1 MSNNVMEKTWDDQRL
16 KRDRV
21 RNLQSVMQRED
32 VGGMFLTDRINVRYA
47 LNLRIPG
54 GTAFV
59 PAQGDP
65 IAFVR
70 SMDEG
75 YVKLSHSDVRPII
88 YRVDPSDAEA
98 DQKALKWA
106 DKLKDLMREFG
117 VEGKKLGID
126 TLDPIAFMAL
136 SHHEMPLVSA
146 EKLIEPSKTIKTE
159 DEILIY
165 KEVAKLYSHIMRIFR
180 DALVPGVS
188 EPELIRLVTARVVEM
203 GAEGLLQINVCTG
216 ENMNPWRRWPTE
228 RKLEDGDL
236 AGLDLHVYGP
246 GGYIFDSSRT
256 YLCGTKV
263 SEKQRDRYR
272 RAHEYINGVTSLLRP
287 GLTIADF
294 KSSLPPVPEKFQK
307 LLYSFHIAHSN
318 GLTPGEYP
326 SIMKNQK
333 DVDDTIK
340 KDQVLSVDCYFG
352 EEGDDV
358 AVKLEEQVLIT
369 DNGAVKMADMPY
381 DDRLL

>member
-1 MSNNVMEKTWDDQRL
+1 MLKNMMEKTWDDQRL
-16 KRDRV
+16 KRDRL
-21 RNLQSVMQRED
+21 RNLQNVMQREN
-32 VGGMFLTDRINVRYA
+32 VGGMFLTERVNVRYV
-47 LNLRIPG
+47 LNMRIPG

-59 PAQGDP
+59 PAEGEP
-65 IAFVR
+65 IVFVR

-75 YVKLSHSDVRPII
+75 YVKLSHPDVRPII

-106 DKLKDLMREFG
+106 DKLQDLMREFG
-117 VEGKKLGID
+117 VAGKKLGID

-136 SHHEMPLVSA
+136 GHHEMPLVSA
-146 EKLIEPSKTIKTE
+146 EKLIEPSKTVKTK
-159 DEILIY
+159 DEKLIY
-165 KEVAKLYSHIMRIFR
+165 KEVAKLYSSIMRTFR
-180 DALVPGVS
+180 DELAPGVS
-188 EPELIRLVTARVVEM
+188 EEELISLIFSRVVEM

-228 RKLEDGDL
+228 RKLKDGDL

-246 GGYIFDSSRT
+246 CGYIFDSSRT
-256 YLCGTKV
+256 YLCGTKG
-263 SEKQRDRYR
+263 SDKQRDRYQ
-272 RAHEYINGVTSLLRP
+272 RAHEYINQVIGLLRP
-287 GLTIADF
+287 GLAIAEF
-294 KSSLPPVPEKFQK
+294 KAKLPSVPEKFHK

-333 DVDDTIK
+333 DIDDTIK
-340 KDQVLSVDCYFG
+340 KDQVLSVDCFFG

-369 DNGAVKMADMPY
+369 DKGAIKMADMPY
-381 DDRLL
+381 EQRLL

>member
-1 MSNNVMEKTWDDQRL
+1 MHKNVMEKTWDDQRL

-21 RNLQSVMQRED
+21 RNLQNVMQREN
-32 VGGMFLTDRINVRYA
+32 VGGMFLTDRINVRYV

-59 PAQGDP
+59 PAEGEP

-75 YVKLSHSDVRPII
+75 YVKLSHPDVRPII

-106 DKLKDLMREFG
+106 DKLQDLMREFD
-117 VEGKKLGID
+117 VAGKKLGID

-136 SHHEMPLVSA
+136 SHHEMPLISA
-146 EKLIEPSKTIKTE
+146 EKLIEPSKTVKTK
-159 DEILIY
+159 DELLIY
-165 KEVAKLYSHIMRIFR
+165 KEVAKLYSSIMRTFR
-180 DALVPGVS
+180 DELAAGVS
-188 EPELIRLVTARVVEM
+188 EEELISLIFSRVVEM

-228 RKLEDGDL
+228 RKLKDGDL

-246 GGYIFDSSRT
+246 CGYIFDSSRT
-256 YLCGTKV
+256 YLCGTKG
-263 SEKQRDRYR
+263 SDKQRDRYQ
-272 RAHEYINGVTSLLRP
+272 RAHEYINQVIGLLRP
-287 GLTIADF
+287 GLSIAEF
-294 KSSLPPVPEKFQK
+294 KAKLPTVPEKFHK

-333 DVDDTIK
+333 DVEDTIK
-340 KDQVLSVDCYFG
+340 KDQVLSVDCFFG

-369 DNGAVKMADMPY
+369 DDGAVKMADMPY
-381 DDRLL
+381 EERLL

>member
-1 MSNNVMEKTWDDQRL
+1 MSQNIMEKTWDDERL

-21 RNLQSVMQRED
+21 RNLQAVMQREN

-59 PAQGDP
+59 PAEGEP

-106 DKLKDLMREFG
+106 DKLKDLMVEFG
-117 VEGKKLGID
+117 VAGKKLGID

-136 SHHEMPLVSA
+136 SHHEMPLISA
-146 EKLIEPSKTIKTE
+146 ENLIEPSKTIKTK

-165 KEVAKLYSHIMRIFR
+165 KQVAKLYSSIMRTFR
-180 DALVPGVS
+180 DGLAPGAS
-188 EPELIRLVTARVVEM
+188 EEELISLIFSRVVEM

-216 ENMNPWRRWPTE
+216 ENMNPWRRWPTD
-228 RKLEDGDL
+228 RKLKDGDL

-246 GGYIFDSSRT
+246 CGYIFDSSRT
-256 YLCGTKV
+256 YLCGTKG
-263 SEKQRDRYR
+263 SDKQRDRYQ
-272 RAHEYINGVTSLLRP
+272 RAHEYINQVIGLLRP
-287 GLTIADF
+287 GLPIAEF
-294 KSSLPPVPEKFQK
+294 KAKLPTVPEKFHK

-326 SIMKNQK
+326 SIMKDQK
-333 DVDDTIK
+333 DVEDTIK
-340 KDQVLSVDCYFG
+340 KDQVLSVDCFFG

-369 DNGAVKMADMPY
+369 DDGAIKMADMPY
-381 DDRLL
+381 EERLL

>member
-1 MSNNVMEKTWDDQRL
+1 MSQNIMEKTWDDERL

-21 RNLQSVMQRED
+21 RNLQAVMQREN

-54 GTAFV
+54 GTSFV
-59 PAQGDP
+59 PAEGEP

-106 DKLKDLMREFG
+106 DKLKDLMVEFG
-117 VEGKKLGID
+117 VAGKKLGID

-136 SHHEMPLVSA
+136 SHHEMPLISA
-146 EKLIEPSKTIKTE
+146 EKLIEPSKTIKTK

-165 KEVAKLYSHIMRIFR
+165 EQVAKLYSSVMRTFR
-180 DALVPGVS
+180 DELAPGVS
-188 EPELIRLVTARVVEM
+188 EEELISLIFSRVVEM

-216 ENMNPWRRWPTE
+216 ENMNPWRRWPTD
-228 RKLEDGDL
+228 RKLKDGDL

-246 GGYIFDSSRT
+246 CGYIFDSSRT
-256 YLCGTKV
+256 YLCGTKG
-263 SEKQRDRYR
+263 SDKQRDRYQ
-272 RAHEYINGVTSLLRP
+272 RAHEYINQVIGLLRP
-287 GLTIADF
+287 GLPIAEF
-294 KSSLPPVPEKFQK
+294 KAKLPTVPEKFHK

-326 SIMKNQK
+326 SIMKDQK
-333 DVDDTIK
+333 DVEDTIK
-340 KDQVLSVDCYFG
+340 KDQVLSVDCFFG

-369 DNGAVKMADMPY
+369 DDGAIKMADMPY
-381 DDRLL
+381 EERLL

>member
-1 MSNNVMEKTWDDQRL
+1 
-16 KRDRV
+16 
-21 RNLQSVMQRED
+21 
-32 VGGMFLTDRINVRYA
+32 
-47 LNLRIPG
+47 
-54 GTAFV
+54 
-59 PAQGDP
+59 
-65 IAFVR
+65 
-70 SMDEG
+70 MDEG
-75 YVKLSHSDVRPII
+75 YVKLSHPDVRPII

-106 DKLKDLMREFG
+106 DKLQELMREFG
-117 VEGKKLGID
+117 VAGKKLGID

-136 SHHEMPLVSA
+136 SHHEMPLISA
-146 EKLIEPSKTIKTE
+146 EKLIEPSKTVKTK

-165 KEVAKLYSHIMRIFR
+165 KEVAKLYSSIMRTFR
-180 DALVPGVS
+180 DELAPGVS
-188 EPELIRLVTARVVEM
+188 EEELISLIFSRAIEM

-228 RKLEDGDL
+228 RKLKDGDL

-246 GGYIFDSSRT
+246 CGYIFDSSRT
-256 YLCGTKV
+256 YLCGTKG
-263 SEKQRDRYR
+263 SDKQRDRYQ
-272 RAHEYINGVTSLLRP
+272 RAHEYINQVIGLLRP
-287 GLTIADF
+287 GLSIAEF
-294 KSSLPPVPEKFQK
+294 KAKLPPVPEKFHK

-333 DVDDTIK
+333 DVEDTIKKFHKLLYSFHIAHSNGLTPGEYPSIMKNQKDVEDTIK
-340 KDQVLSVDCYFG
+340 KDQILSVDCFFG

-369 DNGAVKMADMPY
+369 DDGAVKMADMPY
-381 DDRLL
+381 EERLL